1 MIMLQTEIVRNSQGV
16 TVNDNG
22 CMLLDFCKFT
32 GIKIANRR
40 MCEDNIAGKV
50 TCIKGAGCSL
60 VDYVL
65 CMPDMLPYFN
75 TCLISDPCISSDHC
89 HIQFSLY
96 NNTQRTSVTEDIDTA
111 NTHTHTPVD
120 YTYTW
125 DERKTQQYLDSLH
138 TDQITEAFTNLSHDI
153 ESIHSPTQINDNLHT
168 FSNLLHDVCD
178 PLFTK
183 PCKK

>member
-1 MIMLQTEIVRNSQGV
+1 
-16 TVNDNG
+16 
-22 CMLLDFCKFT
+22 
-32 GIKIANRR
+32 
-40 MCEDNIAGKV
+40 
-50 TCIKGAGCSL
+50 
-60 VDYVL
+60 
-65 CMPDMLPYFN
+65 MLPYLFHKF
-75 TCLISDPCISSDHC
+75 LISDPCISSDHC

-111 NTHTHTPVD
+111 NTHTHTLVD

-125 DERKTQQYLDSLH
+125 DESKTQQYLDSLH

-183 PCKK
+183 PCNNKNKNPKSQPWYDAECKAKITEFYSQLNTFRTDSSSQNRVNMVRTRSQYKPLLR

>member
-1 MIMLQTEIVRNSQGV
+1 
-16 TVNDNG
+16 
-22 CMLLDFCKFT
+22 
-32 GIKIANRR
+32 
-40 MCEDNIAGKV
+40 
-50 TCIKGAGCSL
+50 
-60 VDYVL
+60 
-65 CMPDMLPYFN
+65 MLPYFN

-96 NNTQRTSVTEDIDTA
+96 SNTQRTSVTKEIDTA
-111 NTHTHTPVD
+111 NTHTHTLVE

-125 DERKTQQYLDSLH
+125 DESKTQQYLDSLH

-183 PCKK
+183 PCNNKNKNPTSQPWYDAEC